1 MRSSATKIFLLLF
14 LFLCPSFLKGQ
25 PEITLKHYTSG
36 SGLSQ
41 KMVSKILQADNG
53 YMWFATGGGLD
64 RYDGYEFRNYR
75 AYPGDNTTF
84 CNRLLMIKENYAG
97 NIWCI
102 SYDKRAYLFDVSE
115 ECFIDV
121 LAPLEQELKRK
132 LDVIEIFPLKKGV
145 TWISFQGGEAVR
157 IDENIYP
164 SEDAI
169 TYYGQYDNSL
179 YAKRIYYVRDD
190 DDGGEWILTDYGL
203 NILGEKDFK
212 INSPYFLWRKRGK
225 TIWLASKDGNLAF
238 YNLQEKR
245 LQTVDIGP
253 DVEKINHMIVLA
265 SGEIAIGTDKG
276 LLLYNHSNHTT
287 RKVDLTSSGH
297 ASNDITLLNEDSYG
311 NIWIFTKA
319 DGVVRY
325 HYSTAEMQ
333 HLATSKDERVEYER
347 GTRTFIYED
356 RQGHLWVF
364 PRNGILSYY
373 NREKKQLQPILLEGK
388 LYAPLVR
395 SYQADKQGN
404 LWLCTNS
411 GVDKLSFERSN
422 YEFMPIEQG
431 MEVRAMLIDAQQ
443 RLWLA
448 TKSDKVRIYS
458 ADRQLM
464 GFLAPNGEISRRE
477 QTFGAKVYCIMQD
490 RQNNIWL
497 GAKKGGVY
505 KLTPKANNRFSVK
518 HYTHNPDDKYSLSHD
533 DVYSIVQD
541 ERGQIWVGTF
551 GGGLNLLQQDAQTGK
566 ERFIHA
572 ANKLRNYPALFDKV
586 RQIIPI
592 GSGVLM
598 AGTTNGLLVF
608 REDFA
613 RPEEIVFKVHQRL
626 PDDPAS
632 LANNDVKNIMKASDG
647 TIYIATFSGGV
658 NYVKA
663 EDVNNDRISFKGL
676 TKADGLIS
684 DITQS
689 IIEDSCANIWI
700 ASENALS
707 CYIPRTGNFRN
718 TNLHFVHKE
727 FNISEGQP
735 LLFLDGS
742 ILYGTENGVLQINPY
757 DTLQNSFSPAI
768 VFTDIKVQ
776 GKEINGINKLSQ
788 LTLEPS
794 QRNISFTFAALDYAN
809 DANVKYA
816 YRMLGLEDEWHY
828 TENNRMASFLN
839 LPKGKWTLQVKSTN
853 GDGIW
858 VDNMVSLPIH
868 VKPKF
873 RETIWAWLLF
883 ALLFLCF
890 LYLVVRVLYYI
901 YRLRHR
907 IDFEQQLSNIKLR
920 FFTDISHEL
929 RTPLTLI
936 ASPVN
941 EVLETEQLTPAA
953 RENLML
959 VRKNTDRMLRLVNQ
973 ILDFRKIQNK
983 KMKVLVEET
992 SVIPFVESI
1001 MDNFKPMAEQKHM
1014 EFSLDTDKQDI
1025 HVWVDRDKLEKII
1038 FNLLSNA
1045 FKYTPDGRSVKV
1057 IIRQNG
1063 ETITIAVA
1071 DTGIGMKTDKMDS
1084 IFNRFETI
1092 ASGNA
1097 MQPSSGI
1104 GLSLVRELV
1113 DLLHAQITVSSKQDK
1128 GTVFTLTLPMG
1139 KEHFVHDPLA
1149 EFILEDADRP
1159 ASVDQIQPSQVDINV
1174 NEGVASSSLP
1184 TILVVEDNEE
1194 MRLFLHNIL
1203 AAHYNVMEA
1212 SNGREGLE
1220 KALSLLPDFI
1230 VSDVMMPEMDGLEM
1244 VKNIKEDANA
1254 CHIPIVLLS
1263 AKSSLDDRIEGLEH
1277 GVDDY
1282 ISKPFSATYLK
1293 TRIKNLMEQR
1303 EHLQQRYKEHLM
1315 EEAEASEHKTMEYTP
1330 TEPQVMPQDE
1340 IFMAKVMDFI
1350 NSNIAN
1356 SDMSM
1361 DDFAAYMA
1369 VSRSILYR
1377 KLKAIVGMS
1386 PIDFVLEMRIKRAAQ
1401 LIQTGEY
1408 NIAEVAFQSGFS
1420 DPKYFSK
1427 SFKKQMGMTP
1437 SEYKANTKNA

>member
-1 MRSSATKIFLLLF
+1 MRCNAIKIFLFF
-14 LFLCPSFLKGQ
+14 LFLCPSLLKGQ

-41 KMVSKILQADNG
+41 KMVSKILQTSNG

-84 CNRLLMIKENYAG
+84 SNRLLMIKENYEG

-102 SYDKRAYLFDVSE
+102 SYDRRAYLFDVAQE
-115 ECFIDV
+115 RFIDV

-132 LDVIEIFPLKKGV
+132 LDVVEIFPLKKRV
-145 TWISFQGGEAVR
+145 TWISFRGGEAVR
-157 IDENIYP
+157 IDESTYP
-164 SEDAI
+164 SEGAI
-169 TYYGQYDNSL
+169 AYYGQYDNSL
-179 YAKRIYYVRDD
+179 YAKKIYYVRDD

-203 NILGEKDFK
+203 NIFGEKEFK

-238 YNLQEKR
+238 YNLYEKR
-245 LQTVDIGP
+245 LQTVDLGQ
-253 DVEKINHMIVLA
+253 DVEQINYMIILK

-276 LLLYNHSNHTT
+276 LLLYNHQTRTT
-287 RKVDLTSSGH
+287 RNVNLTAAGH
-297 ASNDITLLNEDSYG
+297 APNYVTLLDEDSYG

-325 HYSTAEMQ
+325 HYPTSEIQ
-333 HLATSKDERVEYER
+333 HLATPEAMRVEYER
-347 GTRTFIYED
+347 ETRTFIYED

-373 NREKKQLQPILLEGK
+373 NREKKQLQPILLDDK

-395 SYQADKQGN
+395 SYQADEQGN

-422 YEFMPIEQG
+422 YEFMPVETG
-431 MEVRAMLIDAQQ
+431 MEVRAMLIDARQ

-458 ADRQLM
+458 ADRQQI
-464 GFLAPNGEISRRE
+464 GFLSPNGEISSRE
-477 QTFGAKVYCIMQD
+477 QAFGAKVYCIMQD
-490 RQNNIWL
+490 KQNNIWL
-497 GAKKGGVY
+497 GAKMGGVY
-505 KLTPKANNRFSVK
+505 KLTPIADNRFSVK
-518 HYTHNPDDKYSLSHD
+518 HYVHNPNDKYSLSHD
-533 DVYSIVQD
+533 DVYSIIQD

-551 GGGLNLLQQDAQTGK
+551 GGGINLLQQHVQTGK
-566 ERFIHA
+566 VRFIHS
-572 ANKLRNYPALFDKV
+572 ANKLCNYPSSFNRV
-586 RQIIPI
+586 RQILPI
-592 GSGVLM
+592 GNGVLM
-598 AGTTNGLLVF
+598 AGTTDGLLVF
-608 REDFA
+608 SDDFS
-613 RPEEIVFKVHQRL
+613 RPEEIVFKEHQRR
-626 PDDPAS
+626 PDDPTS
-632 LANNDVKNIMKASDG
+632 LANNDVKNILKASDG
-647 TIYIATFSGGV
+647 TVYIATFSGGV

-663 EDVNNDRISFKGL
+663 EDVKSDSISFKGF
-676 TKADGLIS
+676 TRKDGLVS

-689 IIEDSCANIWI
+689 IIEDSCAHIWI

-707 CYIPRTGNFRN
+707 CYFPRTGSFRN
-718 TNLHFVHKE
+718 TNLHFVYKE
-727 FNISEGQP
+727 FNISEGMP
-735 LLFLDGS
+735 LLLDDGS
-742 ILYGTENGVLQINPY
+742 ILYGTGNGILRINPY
-757 DTLQNSFSPAI
+757 DTLQNSFCPSI

-776 GKEINGINKLSQ
+776 GKEINGINKLSL

-816 YRMLGLEDEWHY
+816 YRMLGLEDDWHY

-839 LPKGKWTLQVKSTN
+839 LPKGKWTFQVKSTN

-907 IDFEQQLSNIKLR
+907 IDFERQLSNIKLR
-920 FFTDISHEL
+920 FFTDVSHEL

-953 RENLML
+953 KENLML
-959 VRKNTDRMLRLVNQ
+959 VRKNTERMLRLVNQ

-992 SVIPFVESI
+992 SVIPFVASI
-1001 MDNFKPMAEQKHM
+1001 MDNFKPMAEQKHL
-1014 EFSLDTDKQDI
+1014 EFSLDAEKQDI

-1057 IIRQNG
+1057 MIRQNG
-1063 ETITIAVA
+1063 KTVTIVVA

-1092 ASGNA
+1092 ASGNI

-1113 DLLHAQITVSSKQDK
+1113 DLLHAQISVSSKLGQ
-1128 GTVFTLTLPMG
+1128 GTAFTLTLPMG

-1149 EFILEDADRP
+1149 EFIVEDAESSAPIDSR
-1159 ASVDQIQPSQVDINV
+1159 ADSQIEV
-1174 NEGVASSSLP
+1174 NENEDLASSSLP

-1203 AAHYNVMEA
+1203 STQYHVVEA

-1220 KALSLLPDFI
+1220 KALRLLPDFI

-1244 VKNIKEDANA
+1244 VKKIKEDANA

-1303 EHLQQRYKEHLM
+1303 EQLQQRYKAHLM
-1315 EEAEASEHKTMEYTP
+1315 DETTASASKTMEYAP
-1330 TEPQVMPQDE
+1330 SEPQVMPQDE

-1386 PIDFVLEMRIKRAAQ
+1386 PIDFVVEMRIKRAAQ

-1437 SEYKANTKNA
+1437 SEYKASTQNP